1 MSASDTKCRE
11 LEAAVKGKEQELVL
25 REQEMSGQVA
35 ALQDKLEKREAHLMR
50 RYGLSSCARA
60 HPVPACLP
68 VSAHRSQLCNK
79 TCSDYRGSGSEGIIR
94 KLMADVDELKNK

>member
-11 LEAAVKGKEQELVL
+11 LEAAVKGKEEELVL

-50 RYGLSSCARA
+50 RYGFSSCCPRA
-60 HPVPACLP
+60 QMIPACLP
-68 VSAHRSQLCNK
+68 SSAHRSQLCNK
-79 TCSDYRGSGSEGIIR
+79 N
-94 KLMADVDELKNK
+94 LF